1 MFDFW
6 WHDFNAHLWRS
17 LPLTLHPKSVSLLDT
32 PPQLYKVANLSI
44 AFHLSPLAL
53 PALITK
59 MPRKLTFLMMVLFL
73 LFSGA
78 KSRSISAST
87 RPEST
92 PPETSSHI
100 PAGSSPGESSIND
113 EGYSCSGL
121 ESEEECLIRRSMAD
135 HTDYIYTQDISGP

>member
-1 MFDFW
+1 
-6 WHDFNAHLWRS
+6 
-17 LPLTLHPKSVSLLDT
+17 
-32 PPQLYKVANLSI
+32 
-44 AFHLSPLAL
+44 
-53 PALITK
+53 

-73 LFSGA
+73 LSSGA

-87 RPEST
+87 RAEST

-113 EGYSCSGL
+113 EGYSCSGS